1 MATIPVSDFSAPLLG
16 QSQSVSNSS
25 SSKFSPVTRKT
36 SFSGA
41 QKIKTS
47 RTTSYPHLYANN
59 SSYLSSVYSANDCFM
74 TEPSSKIIGLG
85 LRRADS
91 TSSHFSVFTSDAS
104 SSENEASEEEDDK
117 SVKNPFSDDNMIK
130 TISKSELM
138 GDDTLCNIK
147 YNSST
152 SSSEDTQNH
161 TKHDTNHL
169 SKKLNSQHV
178 AKSRKQSISSEVST
192 SSTACSRNPSVSR
205 SISGISFSP
214 NTTVSVPQDS
224 IEFQDVLTP
233 TDFSMPLRS
242 NVVSTCASID
252 SEGTLTLTGKPSGL
266 VSRSS
271 SLFKT
276 TLANNSSTSL
286 DKSCGSP
293 NSNDSHQSEV
303 PELKL
308 FNKKV
313 RQRSKPFS
321 SRNDSFHKS
330 HKSSNSL
337 YSLDNGHVGSSTPIV
352 TSLNDNYGL
361 KSFFKLSDQELRNYE
376 PRTPTPTKI
385 SFEINDLSH
394 NDSLASKNFTSRDTE
409 PAVSMIDQQQKKQS
423 FSNGK
428 GLTEIDT
435 KQANKIYQQS
445 KKNIQATQS
454 PYSNATKVP
463 SNSFSNITKTK
474 THSIDLRK
482 SKSQGVLRT
491 SRSEIPAYQF
501 TSLLPIVQSNG
512 SQSLKVT
519 QLTHSNHAM
528 FDPHSEPKKPNTKPK
543 MNKFHKFSASSG
555 FISLS
560 KPKISGAGHHSTSLS
575 VSNIDKLQ
583 NKSSQFETKTG
594 EKHHRNQ
601 TSTVSL
607 PSSPNGNYAQ
617 KYMEGNPYQLSE
629 PITVSI
635 PQANQD
641 LATQLGV
648 ARLAS
653 QQRTDPLGCTPN
665 AGRSCIEASSML
677 VGINTSCQ
685 FINVLSK

>member
-1 MATIPVSDFSAPLLG
+1 MATMSVSESSAPLLG
-16 QSQSVSNSS
+16 PSQSSS
-25 SSKFSPVTRKT
+25 TKFSSVTRKT

-41 QKIKTS
+41 QRIKTS
-47 RTTSYPHLYANN
+47 RTKPYPHLYANN
-59 SSYLSSVYSANDCFM
+59 SGCLSSIYSSNDCFM
-74 TEPSSKIIGLG
+74 TESSSQIIGLG

-104 SSENEASEEEDDK
+104 SSENEASDDDE

-130 TISKSELM
+130 SVSKSELM

-147 YNSST
+147 YNSLT
-152 SSSEDTQNH
+152 FSSEDAHNP
-161 TKHDTNHL
+161 TKHGSNRL
-169 SKKLNSQHV
+169 SKKLNSQHISE
-178 AKSRKQSISSEVST
+178 SRKQSISSEVST

-205 SISGISFSP
+205 SVSGISFSP
-214 NTTVSVPQDS
+214 NITASVPQES
-224 IEFQDVLTP
+224 IEFQDALTP
-233 TDFSMPLRS
+233 TAFSMHLRS

-286 DKSCGSP
+286 EKSCGSP

-303 PELKL
+303 PELKS
-308 FNKKV
+308 FDKKT
-313 RQRSKPFS
+313 RQRSKTFT
-321 SRNDSFHKS
+321 SRSDTFHKP
-330 HKSSNSL
+330 SNSL

-352 TSLNDNYGL
+352 TSSNGNYGL
-361 KSFFKLSDQELRNYE
+361 KSSFKLSDQELRNCE

-394 NDSLASKNFTSRDTE
+394 NDSREQKSFTSRDTE
-409 PAVSMIDQQQKKQS
+409 PTVSILDQQQKKQK
-423 FSNGK
+423 FANGK
-428 GLTEIDT
+428 GLTQIDT
-435 KQANKIYQQS
+435 KQANKIYQS
-445 KKNIQATQS
+445 KKTIHEIQS
-454 PYSNATKVP
+454 PYSNSTKVP
-463 SNSFSNITKTK
+463 SNSFSNIIKTK
-474 THSIDLRK
+474 SNSIDLRK

-491 SRSEIPAYQF
+491 SCSEIPAYQF
-501 TSLLPIVQSNG
+501 TSLLPIVKGNE

-528 FDPHSEPKKPNTKPK
+528 FDPHSELKKPNTKPK

-555 FISLS
+555 LISLS
-560 KPKISGAGHHSTSLS
+560 KPKASGAGHHSASLS
-575 VSNIDKLQ
+575 VSHIDKLQ

-594 EKHHRNQ
+594 EQHQRNQ

-607 PSSPNGNYAQ
+607 PSSPNRNYAQ
-617 KYMEGNPYQLSE
+617 KYLEGNPYELSE
-629 PITVSI
+629 PIIVSI

-653 QQRTDPLGCTPN
+653 QQRTDPLGCPPN

-677 VGINTSCQ
+677 AGMNTSCQ